1 MVVLQQPVELLTVGA
16 QTTQLAIIGAAAAV
30 LGLLV
35 YRGASKAGQALG
47 QAGAAVADT
56 ARAAA
61 GAVDTGIAAPV
72 YLLGDAVGMPR
83 TSANECDRAKR
94 EGRTWDAS
102 FACPAGE
109 WLRYVVAPPV
119 VSPANPAADQSGGGL
134 DWAGGAWQWG
144 P

>member
-1 MVVLQQPVELLTVGA
+1 MTA
-16 QTTQLAIIGAAAAV
+16 QGTQLAVIATAAAV

-35 YRGASKAGQALG
+35 YRGASKAGQVLG

-61 GAVDTGIAAPV
+61 GVVDVGIAAPV
-72 YLLGDAVGMPR
+72 YLLGDAVGIPR
-83 TSANECDRAKR
+83 TSESECDRARR

-102 FACPAGE
+102 FACPAGDF
-109 WLRYVVAPPV
+109 LRYIVSP
-119 VSPANPAADQSGGGL
+119 SPANPAAAQQQ
-134 DWAGGAWQWG
+134 AGGVQWDAAGWQWG